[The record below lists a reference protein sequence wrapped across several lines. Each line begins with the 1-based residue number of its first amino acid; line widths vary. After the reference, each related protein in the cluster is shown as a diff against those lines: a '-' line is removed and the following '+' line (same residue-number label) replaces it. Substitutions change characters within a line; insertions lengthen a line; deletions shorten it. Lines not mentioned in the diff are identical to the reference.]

1 MKHPCFDCTL
11 PACNDQD
18 KKCQLRRGEHA
29 YQRARYHKQYYQ
41 REWNDAS
48 NYHLVVN
55 TGKVGVDGAVEL
67 VQRLRELV
75 KG

>member
-29 YQRARYHKQYYQ
+29 YQRARYYKQELTPEL
-41 REWNDAS
+41 REAHAL
-48 NYHLVVN
+48 YF
-55 TGKVGVDGAVEL
+55 KEL
-67 VQRLRELV
+67 VAPGRKRR
-75 KG
+75 GD